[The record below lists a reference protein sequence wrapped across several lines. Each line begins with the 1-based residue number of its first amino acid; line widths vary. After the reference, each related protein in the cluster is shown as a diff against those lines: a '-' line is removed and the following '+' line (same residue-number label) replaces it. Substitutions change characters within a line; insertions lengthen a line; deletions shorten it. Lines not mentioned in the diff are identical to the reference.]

1 MALHFQP
8 RNLMCTNVLKFSI
21 TNALKNSNGAL
32 MYSMNIYISSS
43 KDTANEFFD
52 FEELRHY
59 KQRGIANL

>member
-1 MALHFQP
+1 
-8 RNLMCTNVLKFSI
+8 
-21 TNALKNSNGAL
+21 